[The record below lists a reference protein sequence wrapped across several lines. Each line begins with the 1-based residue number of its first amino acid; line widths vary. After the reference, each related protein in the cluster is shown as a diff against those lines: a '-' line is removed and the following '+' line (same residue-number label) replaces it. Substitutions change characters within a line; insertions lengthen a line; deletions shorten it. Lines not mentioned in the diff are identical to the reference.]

1 MSSKMIIYS
10 RIISLLL
17 TYLHKFIS
25 LSGLILQPT
34 IKCIKSYLDVL
45 NVIKNSICDYF
56 VVNEKTIRIAGSC
69 SPGYEPVKELF
80 LQNFKNGLEDN
91 AQLCVYVNNVCVV
104 DLYGSAMGDSN
115 YGPDNIQVFLLYMIC
130 SYGYWYY
137 WYIHWNLIRICIYR
151 RSIYRWCIALENQLL
166 QS

>member
-1 MSSKMIIYS
+1 MIIYS

-25 LSGLILQPT
+25 LSGLLLHPT
-34 IKCIKSYLDVL
+34 INCIKSYLDVL

-104 DLYGSAMGDSN
+104 DLYGSAMGDSD

-130 SYGYWYY
+130 SYGY
-137 WYIHWNLIRICIYR
+137 
-151 RSIYRWCIALENQLL
+151 
-166 QS
+166 